1 MRFHFAVA
9 ALLLA
14 GCSSLP
20 PVPDVSGVDAI
31 LIGEQHDAKDHP
43 RMQKK
48 WVDTLAGRGT
58 LGAVTLEMA
67 ERGHSTAGL
76 PPTATEDEVRK
87 ALNWNRSGGSW
98 PWERYAPAVM
108 AAVRAGVPVLGAN
121 LPRDEMRKAMSDMT
135 LDALIP
141 ATSLQRHQKAI
152 RQGHCDMLPEH
163 QVTPMV
169 RVQVARDFAMAQTI
183 SAASQPGKQVVLIAG
198 SGHVLP
204 DLGVPVHLPQRLR
217 ATAVMLP
224 AQDTGRDY
232 CAEMKQELEKKKNK
246 PA

>member
-14 GCSSLP
+14 GCSTLP
-20 PVPDVSGVDAI
+20 PVPDVSGVDAV

-48 WVDTLAGRGT
+48 WVDTLAERGT
-58 LGAVTLEMA
+58 LTAVTLEMA

-76 PPTATEDEVRK
+76 LPTASEEEVRK
-87 ALNWNRSGGSW
+87 ALNWNRAGSGW
-98 PWERYAPAVM
+98 PWERYAPAIM
-108 AAVRAGVPVLGAN
+108 AAVRAGVPVMGAN
-121 LPRDEMRKAMSDMT
+121 LPRDEMRKAMGDVT
-135 LDALIP
+135 LDALLP
-141 ATSLQRHQKAI
+141 ASSIQKHQQNI
-152 RQGHCDMLPEH
+152 RTGHCDMLPEH

-183 SAASQPGKQVVLIAG
+183 SGASQPGKQVVLIAG
-198 SGHVLP
+198 RGHVLP
-204 DLGVPVHLPQRLR
+204 ELGVPVHLPQRMR
-217 ATAVMLP
+217 ATAVVLP

-232 CAEMKQELEKKKNK
+232 CAEFKKEMDGRKK